1 MKARTTKIADEQA
14 YNTAMERVDTLMKKG
29 EGNLSAKEEA
39 ELSSLALAA
48 EEYEEKHIYKPAPP
62 KTLEGLIE
70 LYMYK
75 RRLNQGQMAKTL
87 GISQAKFS
95 LILSGKQKPDVKFL
109 KAVHKKL
116 DIDANQLL
124 EVV

>member
-1 MKARTTKIADEQA
+1 MKARKTKIADEQV
-14 YNTAMERVDTLMKKG
+14 YNTALERINILMKKG
-29 EGNLSAKEEA
+29 EGNLSVKEDA
-39 ELSSLALAA
+39 ELSSLALAV
-48 EEYEEKHIYKPAPP
+48 EEYEEEHVYKPSPP

-75 RRLNQGQMAKTL
+75 KRLKQGQMAQTL
-87 GISQAKFS
+87 GISQAKLS

-116 DIDANQLL
+116 DIDANQLF
-124 EVV
+124 EVI

>member
-1 MKARTTKIADEQA
+1 MKSSTIKIADEQA
-14 YNTAMERVDTLMKKG
+14 YNTAMERINTLMKKG
-29 EGNLSAKEEA
+29 EDNLSPKEEA

-48 EEYEEKHIYKPAPP
+48 EEYEEEHIYKPSPP

-75 RRLNQGQMAKTL
+75 KRLKQGQIAQKL
-87 GISQAKFS
+87 GISQAKLS

-109 KAVHKKL
+109 KAVHKNL